1 MQGRYSVPGQ
11 LQTFNTEKGFK
22 DLDKTA
28 AMKQVDTVSDFGV
41 LSNKMQQCC
50 LLMREG
56 SP

>member
-1 MQGRYSVPGQ
+1 MPGQ